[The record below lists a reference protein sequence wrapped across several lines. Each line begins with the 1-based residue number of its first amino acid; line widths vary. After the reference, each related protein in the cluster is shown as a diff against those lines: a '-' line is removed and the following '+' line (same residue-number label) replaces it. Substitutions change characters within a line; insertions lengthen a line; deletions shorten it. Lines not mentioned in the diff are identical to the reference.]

1 MAKGKK
7 TTNEMI
13 IDALATGK
21 SLFLSDINNMVNEN
35 SDKKIR
41 QQDMSSL
48 VSKISNSD
56 KCALGHFVKRE
67 KTDSGYVYTL
77 VKEALKLE
85 PQQLYDLSH
94 KAGRNRFTLDDA
106 VKKYPSLK
114 KHVHESKSKA
124 ASKSPTKQKTKKAP
138 ASASAPEAASQTTS
152 DQEAQNILA
161 GFVKELIGQG
171 GLKVNVNLNVR
182 LKGIGE

>member
-21 SLFLSDINNMVNEN
+21 SLFLSDINDMVNEN

-56 KCALGHFVKRE
+56 KCELGHFIKKE

-77 VKEALKLE
+77 VKEALKLDA
-85 PQQLYDLSH
+85 QQLYDLSH
-94 KAGRNRFTLDDA
+94 KAGKNRFTLDDA

-114 KHVHESKSKA
+114 KYVNSSKSKGP
-124 ASKSPTKQKTKKAP
+124 SKSPAKQKTTKEA
-138 ASASAPEAASQTTS
+138 AAPEPARQSTS
-152 DQEAQNILA
+152 NQEMQNILA
-161 GFVKELIGQG
+161 GLVKELIGQG
-171 GLKVNVNLNVR
+171 GLKVNVNLNIR
-182 LKGIGE
+182 LKGSGK